1 MQREERVNDMR
12 ARNIKPGF
20 YKNEEL
26 AGCSLQARLLFPG
39 LWMMADREGRLEDRP
54 KRIKVEIFPYDDF
67 DVDALLCELA
77 EAGMIVRYQVD
88 TGKYIWI
95 PNFLKHQNPHK
106 KEKDSDI
113 PAFEASPEKAQ
124 PSPEISG
131 PAQYKHQTGTVQAP
145 DKHHTSPADSLN
157 PDSLNP
163 ENGILKQEQKAY
175 PPIPPEGGC
184 EEMPDIASPSEE
196 VAMAMGS
203 PETIPPDE
211 PPESP
216 HDPRPDSDHVPKRPK
231 SRSPLEGVP
240 YDGRTLSA
248 ICEMYELV
256 PNYLPDAPS
265 EIRLIQELGQEYPK
279 IDLLREFRRARDW
292 LLKAHP
298 KKRPKGE
305 HGLRAFLRN
314 WVAKGVNKYGLGQ
327 PRIIGFE
334 TVTEFVPVLDEGGI
348 ANAGGP

>member
-1 MQREERVNDMR
+1 M
-12 ARNIKPGF
+12 ARRRYISTAISTDTAVCKLAKKYGEFAAMLYTWMIPHAEDDAKLTGNIDELAMLVIPGF
-20 YKNEEL
+20 RWKTDEEIECAL
-26 AGCSLQARLLFPG
+26 NGMVECG
-39 LWMMADREGRLEDRP
+39 LVSWDREKEVISFPESFFMYQSYITKDRREKQDKKSDDKNQRKTAQNAADQRKTAQNAADQRKTALRLSSS
-54 KRIKVEIFPYDDF
+54 
-67 DVDALLCELA
+67 L
-77 EAGMIVRYQVD
+77 GT
-88 TGKYIWI
+88 TGLG
-95 PNFLKHQNPHK
+95 N
-106 KEKDSDI
+106 
-113 PAFEASPEKAQ
+113 
-124 PSPEISG
+124 
-131 PAQYKHQTGTVQAP
+131 TVQ
-145 DKHHTSPADSLN
+145 
-157 PDSLNP
+157 
-163 ENGILKQEQKAY
+163 EIQEQKAY

-184 EEMPDIASPSEE
+184 EEMPDIASHSGEA
-196 VAMAMGS
+196 AMAMGS
-203 PETIPPDE
+203 PETISQDE

-334 TVTEFVPVLDEGGI
+334 TVTEFVPVPDEGGI

>member
-26 AGCSLQARLLFPG
+26 ADCSLPARLLFPG

-77 EAGMIVRYQVD
+77 EAGMIVRYQVN
-88 TGKYIWI
+88 GEKYIWI

-106 KEKDSDI
+106 REKDSDI
-113 PAFEASPEKAQ
+113 PAFESSPEKAQ
-124 PSPEISG
+124 SSPVISG
-131 PAQYKHQTGTVQAP
+131 PVQCKHKTSPMQAP
-145 DKHHTSPADSLN
+145 DKHQFGPADSLN

-163 ENGILKQEQKAY
+163 DSGIMKQEQKQY
-175 PPIPPEGGC
+175 PPKPPTGGR
-184 EEMPDIASPSEE
+184 EAEQDIAPPSEGAAT
-196 VAMAMGS
+196 AMAS
-203 PETIPPDE
+203 PEAPPTNE
-211 PPESP
+211 PPEP
-216 HDPRPDSDHVPKRPK
+216 PPDPGPDSEPVPKRPK

-240 YDGRTLSA
+240 YDGRALSA
-248 ICEMYELV
+248 VCEMYELV

-265 EIRLIQELGQEYPK
+265 EIRLLQELGQEYPK
-279 IDLLREFRRARDW
+279 VDLLREFRRARDW
-292 LLKAHP
+292 LLKHHP
-298 KKRPKGE
+298 KGRPKGV
-305 HGLRAFLRN
+305 HGLRVFLRN
-314 WVAKGVNKYGLGQ
+314 WIANAVNKYGVGQ
-327 PRIIGFE
+327 PQIIGFE
-334 TVTEFVPVLDEGGI
+334 TVTEFVPMQDEGGV

>member
-1 MQREERVNDMR
+1 MNNMR

-54 KRIKVEIFPYDDF
+54 KRIKGEVFPYDDF

-88 TGKYIWI
+88 GGKYIWI

-106 KEKDSDI
+106 REKDSDI
-113 PAFEASPEKAQ
+113 PAFESSPEKARS
-124 PSPEISG
+124 SPVISG
-131 PAQYKHQTGTVQAP
+131 SAQCKHQTSPEKARS
-145 DKHHTSPADSLN
+145 SPADSLN

-163 ENGILKQEQKAY
+163 ESGILKQKQY
-175 PPIPPEGGC
+175 PPKPPTGGP
-184 EEMPDIASPSEE
+184 EETPAIASPSEGA
-196 VAMAMGS
+196 VAAMGTPNTTPTTGALETTPAPGPG
-203 PETIPPDE
+203 PEP
-211 PPESP
+211 
-216 HDPRPDSDHVPKRPK
+216 VPKRPK
-231 SRSPLEGVP
+231 SRTPLDGVL
-240 YDGRTLSA
+240 YDGRALAA

-265 EIRLIQELGQEYPK
+265 EIRLLQELGQEYPK
-279 IDLLREFRRARDW
+279 VDLLREFRRARDW
-292 LLKAHP
+292 LLKHHP
-298 KKRPKGE
+298 KGRPKGV
-305 HGLRAFLRN
+305 HGLRVFLRN
-314 WVAKGVNKYGLGQ
+314 WIANAVNKYGLGQ

-334 TVTEFVPVLDEGGI
+334 TVTEFVPVPDEGGV
-348 ANAGGP
+348 ANAGEP

>member
-26 AGCSLQARLLFPG
+26 AGCSLPARLLFPG

-88 TGKYIWI
+88 GERYIWI

-106 KEKDSDI
+106 REKDSDI
-113 PAFEASPEKAQ
+113 PAFGEAPEKAQSSPEISRPAQCRHQTSPEKAQ
-124 PSPEISG
+124 S
-131 PAQYKHQTGTVQAP
+131 
-145 DKHHTSPADSLN
+145 SPADSLN
-157 PDSLNP
+157 P
-163 ENGILKQEQKAY
+163 ETGILKQKQY
-175 PPIPPEGGC
+175 PPNPPRGGQ
-184 EEMPDIASPSEE
+184 EEVPAIASPSEG
-196 VAMAMGS
+196 AAAAMGTPGTTPATGGLEATPDPGPG
-203 PETIPPDE
+203 PEP
-211 PPESP
+211 
-216 HDPRPDSDHVPKRPK
+216 VPKRPK
-231 SRSPLEGVP
+231 SRTPLNGVL
-240 YDGRTLSA
+240 YDGRALA
-248 ICEMYELV
+248 AVCEMYELV
-256 PNYLPDAPS
+256 PSYIPDAPS
-265 EIRLIQELGQEYPK
+265 EIRLLQELGQEYPRV
-279 IDLLREFRRARDW
+279 DLLREFRRARDW

-298 KKRPKGE
+298 KKRPKGV

-314 WVAKGVNKYGLGQ
+314 WVANAVNKYGLGQ
-327 PRIIGFE
+327 PRIVGFE
-334 TVTEFVPVLDEGGI
+334 TVTEFVPMPDEGGV